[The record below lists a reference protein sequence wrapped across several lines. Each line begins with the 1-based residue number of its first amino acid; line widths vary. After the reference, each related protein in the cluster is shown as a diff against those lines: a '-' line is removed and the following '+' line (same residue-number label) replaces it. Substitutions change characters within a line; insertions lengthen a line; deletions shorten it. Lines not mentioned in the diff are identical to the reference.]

1 MTKRTATVLLSRI
14 SETTLR
20 NTYGILVSIIVAT
33 NAQFISEHYGAPA
46 MLMAL
51 LLGMAFQFLSEDGR
65 CADGIAFTSRTVLRL
80 GVALLGVRISFN
92 LLADLGPGL
101 VGLVI
106 LGVCLTIVA
115 GVLSD

>member
-1 MTKRTATVLLSRI
+1 
-14 SETTLR
+14 
-20 NTYGILVSIIVAT
+20 
-33 NAQFISEHYGAPA
+33 

-51 LLGMAFQFLSEDGR
+51 LLGMAFQFLSEEGR